1 MWILPLAYCIS
12 FILKH
17 ANRTWTIL
25 NGEAQS
31 EGSRPSGVATGQIA
45 RKWPKTGFPKR
56 ALFGTTQPHSHLEE
70 SPHPHSFK
78 CGGPRAKGAEREYYE
93 ITPSSSLADTVV
105 AFVQRK
111 GKRSPPRG
119 FQNGSKENVG
129 YMARQVVGTYNCD
142 LIHIHSCNSQ
152 EMLSNKQTVVLMHC
166 CHS

>member
-1 MWILPLAYCIS
+1 MFKSKLLPTYLVNSISVWILPLPNCIS

-45 RKWPKTGFPKR
+45 RKWPRTDFPKR
-56 ALFGTTQPHSHLEE
+56 ALLDITQPRSHLGE

-93 ITPSSSLADTVV
+93 ITPSSSPADTV
-105 AFVQRK
+105 AFVQRR
-111 GKRSPPRG
+111 GNVPRLVA
-119 FQNGSKENVG
+119 FR
-129 YMARQVVGTYNCD
+129 MVV
-142 LIHIHSCNSQ
+142 
-152 EMLSNKQTVVLMHC
+152 
-166 CHS
+166 

>member
-1 MWILPLAYCIS
+1 MFKSKLLPTYLVNSISVWILPLPNCIS

-56 ALFGTTQPHSHLEE
+56 ALFGTTQPRSHLGE

-93 ITPSSSLADTVV
+93 ITPSSSLPLADTAV

-111 GKRSPPRG
+111 GNVPRLVA
-119 FQNGSKENVG
+119 FR
-129 YMARQVVGTYNCD
+129 MVV
-142 LIHIHSCNSQ
+142 
-152 EMLSNKQTVVLMHC
+152 
-166 CHS
+166 